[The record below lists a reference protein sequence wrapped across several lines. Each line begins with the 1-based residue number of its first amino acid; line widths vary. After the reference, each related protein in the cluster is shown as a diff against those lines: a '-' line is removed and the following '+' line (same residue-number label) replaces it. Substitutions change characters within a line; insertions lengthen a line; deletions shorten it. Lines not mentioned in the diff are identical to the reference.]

1 MTHTSPPSIAPHPDI
16 VPREQLSF
24 GFDQDIPKYWLG
36 GDPFK
41 TRFCD
46 AMSTIFPE
54 GERFFISCV
63 RDFRDQVTDPKLLA
77 EIKDFIRQE
86 GQHGIIHSQFNA
98 HLVKQG
104 IKVDRLEGHMKWW
117 LFDVLRKRL
126 PKKQTLAIT
135 AAAEHLTAIMAEAL
149 FQRKE
154 VMGEA
159 DPRMFAM
166 YAWHAMEEMEHK
178 AVAFD
183 VMQKVA
189 KIWYLRR
196 VVALLETTLSFNINV
211 LTFAN
216 AMLRQDGFSRWQR
229 VKLFAKGLAWV
240 YGPGGMFMGTWRS
253 YVRYF
258 KPGFHP
264 WQEPPTPV
272 YALWL
277 DTFNRTGDPVEAGRV
292 VYAAAT

>member
-183 VMQKVA
+183 VMKDVAQVGYFMRCAAMTHALYKVMVDSMR
-189 KIWYLRR
+189 LTNR
-196 VVALLETTLSFNINV
+196 LLV
-211 LTFAN
+211 G
-216 AMLRQDGFSRWQR
+216 DGFSLPRRLWMS
-229 VKLFAKGLAWV
+229 VKGAWWV
-240 YGPGGMFMGTWRS
+240 YGPKGIFSRNTGKMLDYYR
-253 YVRYF
+253 
-258 KPGFHP
+258 PGFHP
-264 WQEPPTPV
+264 WQHAVIHSYPV
-272 YALWL
+272 WL
-277 DTFNRTGDPVEAGRV
+277 KAYTESGDPMRAGEAMFQ
-292 VYAAAT
+292 AAH